1 MQRQRH
7 MHMWPHEPCCKQHES
22 GALMMSTGWRC
33 CMRSGR
39 GTPDW
44 WRGGHETGMGRS
56 SSACV
61 MPWPSSS
68 ASSQLTLPG
77 KADLVTTTLRGCAV
91 VSVLPACTV
100 WKVTLY
106 SPTAAVMLEKWSIP
120 CPAFSLAL
128 VNLKPA
134 GAGAARGLFL
144 VMGVSVAS
152 DCIWEGC
159 TVRLQAG
166 KLVHTFCHSS
176 TSLTGNEVESLC

>member
-1 MQRQRH
+1 
-7 MHMWPHEPCCKQHES
+7 
-22 GALMMSTGWRC
+22 MSTGLSC
-33 CMRSGR
+33 CTRSGR

-44 WRGGHETGMGRS
+44 GGHETGMCGS
-56 SSACV
+56 STACV
-61 MPWPSSS
+61 LPCCSSS

-77 KADLVTTTLRGCAV
+77 KADLATTTLKGSAL

-106 SPTAAVMLEKWSIP
+106 SPTAAVMLEKWSVP
-120 CPAFSLAL
+120 CPAVSLA
-128 VNLKPA
+128 VANLNPA

-144 VMGVSVAS
+144 VVGVSVAS
-152 DCIWEGC
+152 GCIWEGC